1 MPFAVYFADKE
12 LLFTDSRPSGAD
24 FTLRAEPGEK
34 IGRAKVL
41 KILENH
47 NSLAVLSSDPAA
59 AFEAF
64 ATDFIRVE
72 AAGGVV
78 GDACGA
84 WLMIF
89 RNGRWDL
96 PKGHWEPGETIEECA
111 VREVGEETGVRG
123 VRIVR
128 PLCETFHAYP
138 MRGRWELKRTRWFEM
153 RFDGACALS
162 PQPGETIE
170 ECAVREVGEETGV
183 RGVRIVRPLCETF
196 HAYPMRGRW
205 ELKRTRWFEMRFDGA
220 CALSPQREEG
230 IERVVWCPPSELDG
244 RLRATFPTIRCVMA
258 CVG

>member
-128 PLCETFHAYP
+128 PLCETFHAY
-138 MRGRWELKRTRWFEM
+138 T
-153 RFDGACALS
+153 
-162 PQPGETIE
+162 
-170 ECAVREVGEETGV
+170 
-183 RGVRIVRPLCETF
+183 
-196 HAYPMRGRW
+196 MRGRW

-258 CVG
+258 CVGRKGDSGGYTIR

>member
-96 PKGHWEPGETIEECA
+96 PKGHLECGERIEECA
-111 VREVGEETGVRG
+111 AREVEEETGVAAR
-123 VRIVR
+123 VVR
-128 PLCETFHAYP
+128 PLCETLHAYYFP
-138 MRGRWELKRTRWFEM
+138 KTARWELKRTHWYELHAS
-153 RFDGACALS
+153 GCAGLT
-162 PQPGETIE
+162 PQT
-170 ECAVREVGEETGV
+170 
-183 RGVRIVRPLCETF
+183 
-196 HAYPMRGRW
+196 
-205 ELKRTRWFEMRFDGA
+205 
-220 CALSPQREEG
+220 EEG
-230 IERVVWCPPSELDG
+230 IDSAVWCAPREVADN
-244 RLRATFPTIRCVMA
+244 LRDAFPTIRCVAAAM
-258 CVG
+258 GRN

>member
-1 MPFAVYFADKE
+1 MNRTVYFADKAV
-12 LLFTDSRPSGAD
+12 LFTAETPGGAWYAVSADAGDGLSRD
-24 FTLRAEPGEK
+24 
-34 IGRAKVL
+34 
-41 KILENH
+41 KILNFLESH
-47 NSLAVLSSDPAA
+47 NSVAVVAADPDA
-59 AFEAF
+59 AFAAF
-64 ATDFIRVE
+64 AAEFTPVE

-78 GDACGA
+78 VNGCGE
-84 WLMIF
+84 WLMIH

-96 PKGHWEPGETIEECA
+96 PKGHWE
-111 VREVGEETGVRG
+111 
-123 VRIVR
+123 
-128 PLCETFHAYP
+128 
-138 MRGRWELKRTRWFEM
+138 
-153 RFDGACALS
+153 
-162 PQPGETIE
+162 PGETIE

-258 CVG
+258 CVGRKGDSGGYTIR